1 MSMFMRGNKTPDNS
15 AVEIPRSQQADAPT
29 VEETQRADRSRRTS
43 VPSLI
48 SPGLTVKGNLESAG
62 EIQIDGDVEGDVKG
76 KTVVVSEGAA
86 IRGSVLGDSVTIA
99 GTVEGTIEGMT
110 VNIQNTAR
118 LTGDIIHEALQ
129 IESGAYVDGRC
140 SPQNGKA
147 ESHPAAAKA
156 GASTVKAVSGDKK
169 KSEEAARM
177 AG

>member
-1 MSMFMRGNKTPDNS
+1 MSMFMRGDKTPDNS
-15 AVEIPRSQQADAPT
+15 AAETPLSQQADAPT
-29 VEETQRADRSRRTS
+29 VAETQRADPSRRTS

-48 SPGLTVKGNLESAG
+48 SPGLKVKGDLESAG

-86 IRGSVLGDSVTIA
+86 VRGSVFGDSVTVA
-99 GTVEGTIEGMT
+99 GTVEGTVEGTT
-110 VNIQNTAR
+110 VNIQHTAR

-147 ESHPAAAKA
+147 VSHSAPAKA
-156 GASTVKAVSGDKK
+156 GASTVKVVSGDNK
-169 KSEEAARM
+169 KSEEAASM

>member
-1 MSMFMRGNKTPDNS
+1 MSMFMRGDKTPDNS
-15 AVEIPRSQQADAPT
+15 AAGIALSEQADASAA
-29 VEETQRADRSRRTS
+29 EKTQQANRSRRTP

-48 SPGLTVKGNLESAG
+48 SAGLTVKGNLESAG

-76 KTVVVSEGAA
+76 QAIVVGQGAA
-86 IRGSVLGDSVTIA
+86 VKGSVFGDSVTVA
-99 GTVEGTIEGMT
+99 GTVEGKVEGVT

-140 SPQNGKA
+140 SPHNGKV
-147 ESHPAAAKA
+147 ESHPAAAMA
-156 GASTVKAVSGDKK
+156 GASTVKAVSEDKK
-169 KSEEAARM
+169 KSEEPVSK

>member
-1 MSMFMRGNKTPDNS
+1 MSMFMRGDKTPDNS
-15 AVEIPRSQQADAPT
+15 AAEMPLSQQADAPT
-29 VEETQRADRSRRTS
+29 VKETQPADPSRRTS

-48 SPGLTVKGNLESAG
+48 SPGLTVTGNLESAG

-76 KTVVVSEGAA
+76 KAVVVSEGAT
-86 IRGSVLGDSVTIA
+86 IRGSVFGDSVTVA
-99 GTVEGTIEGMT
+99 GTVEGSIEGMM

-156 GASTVKAVSGDKK
+156 GVSAVKAVSGDKK
-169 KSEEAARM
+169 KSEQAASM

>member
-1 MSMFMRGNKTPDNS
+1 MSMFMRGDKTPDNS
-15 AVEIPRSQQADAPT
+15 AVKIPLSQQADAPA
-29 VEETQRADRSRRTS
+29 VEETQRADRSPLTS

-48 SPGLTVKGNLESAG
+48 SSGLTVKGNLESAG

-99 GTVEGTIEGMT
+99 GTVEGTIKGMT

-169 KSEEAARM
+169 KSEEAASM